1 MLHFFCLFLIQIVH
15 LGMNCASESGTW
27 VFNLFLY
34 FVLFMINGHNPHR
47 NVLLNARGN
56 HPQCYFYSIWNV
68 PKNWIKLNN
77 KSHTRQATKKANS
90 GRQHSVWLTRD
101 FFVQKTDCWAFWA
114 QLNELSLGKFS
125 PAKDSLCKCFHQY
138 WGTHINT
145 VFNQPVLLGLFYWTW
160 RKVFL
165 KLLQTCVQY
174 TASQICDSLDDEPLI
189 RNTLY
194 NFNIVSMRNYYQL

>member
-34 FVLFMINGHNPHR
+34 FVLFIINGQNSHR

-77 KSHTRQATKKANS
+77 KSHARQATKKANS

-101 FFVQKTDCWAFWA
+101 FFCSE
-114 QLNELSLGKFS
+114 NR
-125 PAKDSLCKCFHQY
+125 
-138 WGTHINT
+138 
-145 VFNQPVLLGLFYWTW
+145 LLGLLGSTQWAQS
-160 RKVFL
+160 RQIL
-165 KLLQTCVQY
+165 TCQ
-174 TASQICDSLDDEPLI
+174 
-189 RNTLY
+189 RFTL
-194 NFNIVSMRNYYQL
+194 